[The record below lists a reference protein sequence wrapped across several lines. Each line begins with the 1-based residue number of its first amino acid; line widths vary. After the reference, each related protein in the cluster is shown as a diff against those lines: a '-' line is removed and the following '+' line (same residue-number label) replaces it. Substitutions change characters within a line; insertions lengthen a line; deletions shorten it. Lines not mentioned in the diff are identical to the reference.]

1 MKSWHFKY
9 IDLESKSN
17 PNSSFQMQPYVWVE
31 VYMLKM
37 TTLPVFEY
45 GIHLDSESVS
55 WTSPSKFRQIGIRFR
70 QK

>member
-17 PNSSFQMQPYVWVE
+17 PNSRFQMQPYVWVE

-37 TTLPVFEY
+37 TTLSVFEH
-45 GIHLDSESVS
+45 GTHLDSESVS
-55 WTSPSKFRQIGIRFR
+55 WTSSSKFRQTGIRFR